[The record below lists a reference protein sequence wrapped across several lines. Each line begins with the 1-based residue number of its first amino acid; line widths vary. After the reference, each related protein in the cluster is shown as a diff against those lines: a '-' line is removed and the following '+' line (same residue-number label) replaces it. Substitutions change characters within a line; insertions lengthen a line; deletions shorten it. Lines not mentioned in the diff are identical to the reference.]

1 MVNPVWNLIGTLF
14 GYSAFDINDPKSE
27 TASLMGC
34 FIVIKRKVF
43 EDIGTYKVMR
53 SNIRE
58 DEALGIKTKEEG
70 YKIRGVQMDK
80 SLTILWSSDLLTLW
94 HGIARTIVPALLN
107 MNGKKKRKV
116 INDLLVIFLMAILP
130 FILLPYSFVT
140 ANAPNSTLDD
150 YSADK
155 SNFILDQPKLLHQI
169 HFMILLLNLSAC
181 IGLFVG
187 ASVRAAWGFKISP
200 VYTIISPFGATFL
213 VIAYL
218 TNIFSLI
225 MQIKKNGKMVVWQD
239 RKYLL
244 G

>member
-1 MVNPVWNLIGTLF
+1 MIRN
-14 GYSAFDINDPKSE
+14 
-27 TASLMGC
+27 
-34 FIVIKRKVF
+34 
-43 EDIGTYKVMR
+43 
-53 SNIRE
+53 NIRE

-80 SLTILWSSDLLTLW
+80 SLTVLWSSDLLTLW

-107 MNGKKKRKV
+107 TNGKKKRKV
-116 INDLLVIFLMAILP
+116 IRDLLDIFLMAILP
-130 FILLPYSFVT
+130 FILLPYSFGT
-140 ANAPNSTLDD
+140 ANAPNSTLDN
-150 YSADK
+150 YSADN

-187 ASVRAAWGFKISP
+187 ASVGFKISP

-218 TNIFSLI
+218 TNIFSL
-225 MQIKKNGKMVVWQD
+225 
-239 RKYLL
+239 
-244 G
+244 